1 VNDLNHFL
9 SVSFSVSSVRSRAG
23 GMFVAVITLPSE
35 VLHDRCSVP
44 RDTPRLLDKLASV
57 FSLSSGQTV
66 HASIKEAVV
75 KTMFLKE
82 PRDSLVLPVRTAF
95 RPFDQDGATI
105 GNRMFSNFFK
115 GLPEFS
121 KESPMSSDHLDG
133 VRALLTVDVLPG
145 ATTRARGR
153 EPKGATLSNEKAL
166 SEVDAIVRREV
177 FVLSD
182 SNN

>member
-1 VNDLNHFL
+1 
-9 SVSFSVSSVRSRAG
+9 
-23 GMFVAVITLPSE
+23 M
-35 VLHDRCSVP
+35 
-44 RDTPRLLDKLASV
+44 
-57 FSLSSGQTV
+57 
-66 HASIKEAVV
+66 
-75 KTMFLKE
+75 
-82 PRDSLVLPVRTAF
+82 
-95 RPFDQDGATI
+95 
-105 GNRMFSNFFK
+105 GNRMLSDFFE